1 MQQST
6 STGFNVAN
14 LSHAVTMSS
23 REIAELTG
31 KQHQHVKRDI
41 ENMLTDLNE
50 DASSFGHI
58 YFDTMNRQQTEY
70 ILDRRHVECLLTGYS
85 AALRM
90 KVIDRL
96 HERESGTSQQPI
108 PLSQNEIIAA
118 IAMANVEQDKRIHA
132 LEQQV
137 DDMAQGAIPAGY
149 QGYSFLSEST
159 GLSTK
164 KCRQLVAAFDVE
176 HKTVPHVAPT
186 GAVTR
191 MTVVN
196 EAAFMQTFDSMMSAT
211 EMRGC
216 YHHHAMMGRF
226 MLTGKV
232 AA

>member
-1 MQQST
+1 
-6 STGFNVAN
+6 
-14 LSHAVTMSS
+14 MSS

-31 KQHQHVKRDI
+31 KRHPDVKRDI
-41 ENMLTDLNE
+41 EVMLEQLSE
-50 DASSFGHI
+50 DASSFAHI

-70 ILDRRHVECLLTGYS
+70 HLDRRHVECLLTGYS
-85 AALRM
+85 ASLRM

-96 HERESGTSQQPI
+96 HEREAGTSSAPA

-149 QGYSFLSEST
+149 QGYSYLAEKT
-159 GLSTK
+159 GLSDK
-164 KCRQLVAAFDVE
+164 KCRQLVSAYEVS

-191 MTVVN
+191 MTVIH
-196 EAAFMQTFDSMMSAT
+196 EHEFMDAFSGMIAET
-211 EMRGC
+211 EIRGSF
-216 YHHHAMMGRF
+216 HHHVKMGRF
-226 MLTGKV
+226 MLAGEV
-232 AA
+232 RS